1 MTQEERGRQVVIDET
16 ETLFN
21 RKELGALETFFTE
34 DFVDHAAGSG
44 EKDRSQYR
52 DDCAAIVD
60 AFPDL
65 HISCDEVIAQ
75 GDKVAKR
82 FTATAT
88 HTGPFL
94 GLPASGRPISIRGM
108 YMYRIRDG
116 RICEQWRVAD
126 MLGLM
131 QQVGAIPQPAEAT

>member
-1 MTQEERGRQVVIDET
+1 MTQEEKGRQIVIDET

-21 RKELGALETFFTE
+21 RKDLDAINSFFTE
-34 DFVDHAAGSG
+34 DFVDHTGTG
-44 EKDRSQYR
+44 DKDRSQYS
-52 DDCAAIVD
+52 DDCVAIAA

-65 HISCDEVIAQ
+65 HVSCDEVIAQ
-75 GDKVAKR
+75 GDKVVKR
-82 FTATAT
+82 FTATGT
-88 HTGPFL
+88 QKGPFF
-94 GLPASGRPISIRGM
+94 GLPASGKPFTMGGM